1 VATNSKNLA
10 RMSKDQLYKLLAQ
23 NDISDADFQVIKI
36 ELVRREADNF
46 YNQAQRVRGSEMT
59 PKCQNKSRINQA
71 AWIVI
76 IVLIVF
82 FSFILYFSLH

>member
-1 VATNSKNLA
+1 VATNSKNLT
-10 RMSKDQLYKLLAQ
+10 RLSKDQLYKLLAQ
-23 NDISDADFQVIKI
+23 NDLSDSDFQVIKS

-46 YNQAQRVRGSEMT
+46 YNQAMRSRGTETS
-59 PKCQNKSRINQA
+59 KKSKNRAWMNQA

-82 FSFILYFSLH
+82 FSFIIYFSLH